1 MYSAIRSILA
11 VVVGFVV
18 IGALSFGTDAALY
31 AAGIM
36 PAIGTPIVST
46 KLLLLVTAYVAVY
59 AIAGCW
65 LTAFLAPSHP
75 MRHALVE
82 GVLGLVFT
90 VASVATQWGTY
101 PAWYNVLAIAVV
113 MPYAWI
119 GGRLREMQIER
130 AGGRPVIAG

>member
-1 MYSAIRSILA
+1 MYSALRSTLA
-11 VVVGFVV
+11 VVVGFVF

-31 AAGIM
+31 AAGIL
-36 PAIGTPIVST
+36 PAAGTPIADT
-46 KLLLLVTAYVAVY
+46 KLLLLVTGYVAVY

-65 LTAFLAPSHP
+65 LTAFLAPSRP
-75 MRHALVE
+75 MRHALIE
-82 GVLGLVFT
+82 GVLGLIFT
-90 VASVATQWGTY
+90 IAAVTTQWGTY

-130 AGGRPVIAG
+130 AGGRPALAS

>member
-1 MYSAIRSILA
+1 MYSTVRSFLA
-11 VVVGFVV
+11 VVVGFVF

-36 PAIGTPIVST
+36 PALSTPVADT
-46 KLLLLVTAYVAVY
+46 KLLALTVVYVAIY

-75 MRHALVE
+75 MRHALIE

-90 VASVATQWGTY
+90 IANVGAQWGTY
-101 PAWYNVLAIAVV
+101 PAWYGILSIAVV

-130 AGGRPVIAG
+130 AGGRPAIAG

>member
-1 MYSAIRSILA
+1 MYSAIRSVLA
-11 VVVGFVV
+11 VIVGFVF

-36 PAIGTPIVST
+36 PAPGTPT
-46 KLLLLVTAYVAVY
+46 ADTGLLLLATAYVAVY

-82 GVLGLVFT
+82 GMLGLAFT
-90 VASVATQWGTY
+90 VAGLATQWGTY

-119 GGRLREMQIER
+119 GGRLREMQVER
-130 AGGRPVIAG
+130 GGGRPAIAG